1 MIKTE
6 REPKLAPRI
15 QQAIE
20 ELKDRIQERYPDA
33 TFRVTRSP
41 EDPRSIHLMTTVDV
55 PDTTEVVD
63 AVLDRVLELQIHE
76 RLPVHVI
83 PVRPRERV
91 LAMLRA
97 EQEAPHKGVQPPPTQ
112 P

>member
-1 MIKTE
+1 M
-6 REPKLAPRI
+6 R
-15 QQAIE
+15 QAVD
-20 ELKDRIQERYPDA
+20 ELQLLIRQRYPDA
-33 TFRVTRSP
+33 TFSVVRSP
-41 EDPRSIHLMTTVDV
+41 EDPRIVHLMTTVDV

-63 AVLDRVLELQIHE
+63 AVLDRVLALQIEE

-97 EQEAPHKGVQPPPTQ
+97 EQEANPTEAQ
-112 P
+112 EVLALRP